1 MTSQLELHLLE
12 RLDAIANGVARLEV
26 SLDSHLKSHVT
37 YDEAKLFQANL
48 RRGRI
53 RWITTTLL
61 AVASVGLA
69 FWKVL

>member
-1 MTSQLELHLLE
+1 MTSQLELHILS
-12 RLDAIANGVARLEV
+12 RLDEISKGVT
-26 SLDSHLKSHVT
+26 SLRTAFDLHVKAQNA

-61 AVASVGLA
+61 AVASAGLA
-69 FWKVL
+69 FWRVI